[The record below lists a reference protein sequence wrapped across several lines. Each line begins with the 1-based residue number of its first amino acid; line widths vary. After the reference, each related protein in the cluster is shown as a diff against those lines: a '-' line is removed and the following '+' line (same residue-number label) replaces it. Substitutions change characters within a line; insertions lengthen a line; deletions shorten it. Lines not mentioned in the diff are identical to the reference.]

1 MTFISFVCIVLAFH
15 QLYFCLFCLLYS
27 SDPAIK
33 QFLIRLDETNKIGKK
48 FIIHDLDEVHLFVAE
63 DVADMLQKEV
73 DELMDNNSYSE
84 FSQEKESRIRQ

>member
-1 MTFISFVCIVLAFH
+1 MFSVSFHRL
-15 QLYFCLFCLLYS
+15 QFCLFFYLYS